1 MENIEDIDFGIERTE
16 TKVVRILGLNVRIR
30 KPIFPSKSR
39 WTARNIILL
48 GIVLCYFTVCVGALA
63 LLSDLYTMSIKF
75 PTSTSTWEI
84 TIARILASIFYIA
97 VGLVGYII
105 ASEMYKFN
113 FREGF

>member
-75 PTSTSTWEI
+75 PTNESRKSCV
-84 TIARILASIFYIA
+84 SIRLFHMAFI
-97 VGLVGYII
+97 
-105 ASEMYKFN
+105 
-113 FREGF
+113 

>member
-16 TKVVRILGLNVRIR
+16 TKVVRILRLNVRIR